1 MLPHRRLRPIDERSS
16 RRARAFPPT
25 ESAIHPATH
34 RRPFDGDK
42 RARDGDSQDTARVK
56 VSPWRPM
63 RGGRADGDGAERWGA
78 FGADNGEALGVASQP
93 DVRQHRVCRR
103 CVSNRPERRVGDAGD
118 STRASSDGYGAIEL

>member
-1 MLPHRRLRPIDERSS
+1 VLSHRRLCPIDERSS
-16 RRARAFPPT
+16 RRARAFPST
-25 ESAIHPATH
+25 ESAIHPTTH

-78 FGADNGEALGVASQP
+78 FGADNGEALGVTSQP
-93 DVRQHRVCRR
+93 DVR
-103 CVSNRPERRVGDAGD
+103 
-118 STRASSDGYGAIEL
+118 